1 MVIEKDNDVVYHYC
15 SVEAFLNIIQSSTLW
30 LSDVLKSNDIKE
42 ETWIREKINDK
53 IEKLLAEIDLCALE
67 AWNTWYKIN
76 NTLSGTIYASCFSQQ
91 KDCLSQWRGYAQD
104 GQGMAIGF
112 SKEFLQLLNKPY
124 FIKFEKVIY
133 KERIQNKF
141 INKIVNENI
150 KKMTRT
156 GVGHA
161 AHELTS
167 NYFLSFPLYK
177 NPSFEDEN
185 EWRIILLSHPDH
197 QKNGV
202 FSDFKFLA
210 PKFRVNNGSIIS
222 YIEMDFSNIKR
233 KFIKEIW
240 IGPKSKITKKDIV
253 YLLAAKGYY
262 KDTPYNENGPILIEY
277 SKSSYR

>member
-1 MVIEKDNDVVYHYC
+1 MVIDKDNDVVYHYC

-30 LSDVLKSNDIKE
+30 LSDVLKSNDSKE

-53 IEKLLAEIDLCALE
+53 IEKLLTEIDLRALE
-67 AWNTWYKIN
+67 AWQTWSQIN
-76 NTLSGTIYASCFSQQ
+76 NTLSGTIYVSCFSQQ

-112 SKEFLQLLNKPY
+112 SKEFLQILNRPY
-124 FIKFEKVIY
+124 SLKFDRIIY

-141 INKIVNENI
+141 ISKIVNENI

-161 AHELTS
+161 ALELTS
-167 NYFLSFPLYK
+167 NYMLDFPLYK

-185 EWRIILLSHPDH
+185 EWRIILLSNPDH
-197 QKNGV
+197 QGNGS
-202 FSDFKFLA
+202 FRDFKFLA

-222 YIEMDFSNIKR
+222 YIEMDFSNIKND
-233 KFIKEIW
+233 FIKEIW
-240 IGPKSKITKKDIV
+240 IGPKSKIIKKDIV
-253 YLLAAKGYY
+253 NLLAAEGYY
-262 KDTPYNENGPILIEY
+262 KDTPYNENEPILIEY
-277 SKSSYR
+277 SKSSYH